1 LQNASIVVSLVNSFV
16 RHQPQYDQDYQ
27 FMWQLKLLQEN
38 IANLERSIN
47 KIANPNQLEMLGSL
61 CTGHLSMV
69 GQKDRFRHS
78 NALASGSA

>member
-1 LQNASIVVSLVNSFV
+1 
-16 RHQPQYDQDYQ
+16 
-27 FMWQLKLLQEN
+27 LLQEN

-69 GQKDRFRHS
+69 GQKDHFRHS